1 MLLENKNAIIYGAGG
16 GVGTAVAQAF
26 AREGARLF
34 LAGRTLSRLDAVA
47 REVSDARG
55 FVKTSKVDAMNER
68 SVERHVD
75 AVVKEAGR
83 IDILFNAIGM
93 EDIQGIPLLEMEA
106 EDFMRPVIKAART
119 QFLTARVVARQMVR
133 QRSGVIMT
141 ITAGPAREATTGIG
155 GFGVACEAVEGLW
168 RNLAAELGAE
178 NVRLICVRS
187 AGSPDTA
194 GLQEI
199 LGMRPGSGGDA
210 LEPPLG
216 LGART
221 LLGRL
226 PMVDEVA
233 NVVAFLA
240 SDRAGAMTGTYV
252 NVTCGSRV
260 D

>member
-119 QFLTARVVARQMVR
+119 QFLTARAVARQMVR